1 MEFEGDILV
10 PAERQFVFDEMQKPE
25 MIQKILPNCE
35 SVEKVEDNK
44 YVAVLNEKVSKISMK
59 LETELELVE
68 IREPDLVKLTI
79 TGEAP
84 GSNTSVQGTATFELS
99 EEGQETRIQY
109 TMDVEVSGKL
119 ASIGFRMI
127 KHVAKKRIDEIGTN
141 LQTVFQ

>member
-25 MIQKILPNCE
+25 NIQKILPNCE
-35 SVEKVEDNK
+35 SVEQVENNK

-68 IREPDLVKLTI
+68 IREPDLVKITI
-79 TGEAP
+79 TGDAP
-84 GSNTSVQGTATFELS
+84 GSNTSVQGTATFDLTA
-99 EEGQETRIQY
+99 EGQETRIQY

>member
-44 YVAVLNEKVSKISMK
+44 YLAVLNEKVSKISMK

-99 EEGQETRIQY
+99 DEGQETRIQY

-127 KHVAKKRIDEIGTN
+127 KHVAKKRIDEIGSN

>member
-68 IREPDLVKLTI
+68 IRDPDLVKLTI

>member
-25 MIQKILPNCE
+25 NIQKILPNCE
-35 SVEKVEDNK
+35 SVEQVENNK
-44 YVAVLNEKVSKISMK
+44 YVAVLNEKVSKISIK

-68 IREPDLVKLTI
+68 IREPDLVKITI
-79 TGEAP
+79 TGDAP
-84 GSNTSVQGTATFELS
+84 GSNTSVQGTATFDLTA
-99 EEGQETRIQY
+99 EGQETRIQY

-127 KHVAKKRIDEIGTN
+127 KHVAKKRIDEIGSN
-141 LQTVFQ
+141 LQTVFG

>member
-10 PAERQFVFDEMQKPE
+10 PAERQFVFDEMQKSE
-25 MIQKILPNCE
+25 NIQKILPNCE

-99 EEGQETRIQY
+99 DERQETRIQY

-127 KHVAKKRIDEIGTN
+127 KHVAKKRIDEIGSN

>member
-10 PAERQFVFDEMQKPE
+10 PAERQFVFDEMQKSE
-25 MIQKILPNCE
+25 NIQKILPNCE

-99 EEGQETRIQY
+99 DEGQETSIQY
-109 TMDVEVSGKL
+109 TMYVEVSGKL
-119 ASIGFRMI
+119 SSIVFRMI
-127 KHVAKKRIDEIGTN
+127 KHVAKKRIDEIGSN

>member
-10 PAERQFVFDEMQKPE
+10 PAERQFVFDEMQKSE
-25 MIQKILPNCE
+25 NIQKILPNCE
-35 SVEKVEDNK
+35 SVEKVEENK

-99 EEGQETRIQY
+99 DEGQETRIQY

-127 KHVAKKRIDEIGTN
+127 KHVAKKRIDEIGSN

>member
-84 GSNTSVQGTATFELS
+84 GSNTSCLL
-99 EEGQETRIQY
+99 Y
-109 TMDVEVSGKL
+109 TSD
-119 ASIGFRMI
+119 A
-127 KHVAKKRIDEIGTN
+127 ADE
-141 LQTVFQ
+141 

>member
-25 MIQKILPNCE
+25 NIQKILPNCE
-35 SVEKVEDNK
+35 SVEQVENNK

-68 IREPDLVKLTI
+68 IREPDLVKITI
-79 TGEAP
+79 TGDAP
-84 GSNTSVQGTATFELS
+84 GSNTSVQGTATFDLTA
-99 EEGQETRIQY
+99 EGQETRIQY

-127 KHVAKKRIDEIGTN
+127 KHVAKKRIDEIGSN
-141 LQTVFQ
+141 LQTVFG

>member
-25 MIQKILPNCE
+25 NIQKILPNCE
-35 SVEKVEDNK
+35 SVEQVENNK
-44 YVAVLNEKVSKISMK
+44 YVVVLNEKVSKISMK

-68 IREPDLVKLTI
+68 IREPDLVKITI
-79 TGEAP
+79 TGDAP
-84 GSNTSVQGTATFELS
+84 GSNTSVQGTATFDLTA
-99 EEGQETRIQY
+99 EGQETRIQY

-127 KHVAKKRIDEIGTN
+127 KHVAKKRIDEIGSN
-141 LQTVFQ
+141 LQTVFG